1 MSLIEKEYF
10 TLAEVVEGLG
20 MPWTDVI
27 YLAENGHLR
36 LSVLVFQ
43 LPVDW
48 GSCVDQAPTDLGC
61 DPLSLPSQITGLV
74 DLGDRDAHMIL
85 KNGAAIVGEFNAKP
99 MEYCVIAEEARPQ
112 TFRKED
118 LLLRRC
124 ECLRLEGMVK
134 AKATARRGGQF
145 THSPT
150 YREITING
158 LRIALGPRQAD
169 VVRQLHEAALA
180 GNPWRNGKEL
190 LRNAG
195 SESTRMHDLFKSKGS
210 DWSLLIDSDRRGL
223 YRLAVSR
230 GHEHPRSNRRRAE
243 RSVDLVGKKAST
255 LKEKLLGAEQITL
268 HKNADRQGSE
278 R

>member
-10 TLAEVVEGLG
+10 TLAEVVEALG

-43 LPVDW
+43 LPVDC
-48 GSCVDQAPTDLGC
+48 GSCIDPAPTHPDHE
-61 DPLSLPSQITGLV
+61 PPSLPSQITGLV

-85 KNGAAIVGEFNAKP
+85 KNGAAAVAEFNARP
-99 MEYCVIAEEARPQ
+99 MEYCVIAEEVSPQ

-124 ECLRLEGMVK
+124 ERARLETMVT
-134 AKATARRGGQF
+134 AKAATQRGTQF
-145 THSPT
+145 AHSPG
-150 YREITING
+150 YREVTING
-158 LRIALGPRQAD
+158 RRIALGPRQAD
-169 VVRQLHEAALA
+169 VIKQLHEAALN
-180 GNPWRNGKEL
+180 GSPWRNGKEL

-195 SESTRMHDLFKSKGS
+195 SESTRMHDLFKSKGA

-223 YRLAVSR
+223 YRLAFADR
-230 GHEHPRSNRRRAE
+230 LGPPSNRRR
-243 RSVDLVGKKAST
+243 RNMSLM
-255 LKEKLLGAEQITL
+255 
-268 HKNADRQGSE
+268 
-278 R
+278 

>member
-48 GSCVDQAPTDLGC
+48 GSCVDQAPTDFSC
-61 DPLSLPSQITGLV
+61 DPLSLPSLITGLV
-74 DLGDRDAHMIL
+74 DLGD
-85 KNGAAIVGEFNAKP
+85 
-99 MEYCVIAEEARPQ
+99 
-112 TFRKED
+112 
-118 LLLRRC
+118 
-124 ECLRLEGMVK
+124 
-134 AKATARRGGQF
+134 
-145 THSPT
+145 
-150 YREITING
+150 TING
-158 LRIALGPRQAD
+158 LRLALGPRQAD

-195 SESTRMHDLFKSKGS
+195 SESTRMHDLFKSKGA

-223 YRLAVSR
+223 YRLAIPRGLEDSR
-230 GHEHPRSNRRRAE
+230 RNRRRAQQFG
-243 RSVDLVGKKAST
+243 DLVGTKGSERTDKP
-255 LKEKLLGAEQITL
+255 LGAEGVTL
-268 HKNADRQGSE
+268 HKNTDSQGSE

>member
-10 TLAEVVEGLG
+10 TLAEVIDALG
-20 MPWTDVI
+20 MPWTDII

-43 LPVDW
+43 LPMDC
-48 GSCVDQAPTDLGC
+48 GSRDERAPTHLDC
-61 DPLSLPSQITGLV
+61 DPPIMPSQITGLV

-85 KNGAAIVGEFNAKP
+85 KNGAAAVGEFNAKP

-124 ECLRLEGMVK
+124 ERSRLESMVN
-134 AKATARRGGQF
+134 AKTAAKRGECF
-145 THSPT
+145 SHSPT

-158 LRIALGPRQAD
+158 LSITLGPRQAD
-169 VVRQLHEAALA
+169 VVRQLHEAVLA

-190 LRNAG
+190 LKNAG
-195 SESTRMHDLFKSKGS
+195 SESTRMHDLFKSKGA
-210 DWSLLIDSDRRGL
+210 DWSLFIDSDRRGL
-223 YRLAVSR
+223 YRLAISKKLSR
-230 GHEHPRSNRRRAE
+230 AGKRAK
-243 RSVDLVGKKAST
+243 R
-255 LKEKLLGAEQITL
+255 
-268 HKNADRQGSE
+268 
-278 R
+278 